1 MPKIIFFSIFFII
14 GWGPTDAQS
23 YEEVRLRKLTLSV
36 SNDTNFVLSA
46 ITLGGMYKN
55 SLVDSALFLAEK
67 ALIVSRSI
75 NYKKGE
81 VLSLNLEGVLHVRLG
96 NYTRALESFLKALQ
110 ICDKTD
116 LKKPTSMVLTNLGD
130 LYYKQNDIKKAIEY
144 TLKAKVISE
153 SIHDTIN
160 LTAIYINIGNYY
172 EELNLFDSAR
182 LATELGR
189 SYAEKVSKPD
199 DTSIAQN
206 YIGLSLNNLGNINFK
221 TKQNPLSLEYYRSS
235 LSYFL
240 KTEDY
245 ESISDSYL
253 GMAKV
258 YHALNNKD
266 SSIFYAKKSLSTANS
281 QKFIKYI
288 FDASTFISQYYYANH
303 QIDSAFAYQ
312 QTMIAANDSLFSQE
326 KVKQLQMLTIN
337 ESLRQQELAEE
348 KLRAAEERQNN
359 LQYMAIAAFIF
370 IFALIII
377 LVSRQRIR
385 LTTINFLVTVALLLV
400 FEYISLLIHPTISF
414 WTHHSPV
421 YMLLILVGIA
431 SILVPMHHRLEHW
444 IKETLAHKIVHPRA
458 RKIKIHHTDAV

>member
-1 MPKIIFFSIFFII
+1 M
-14 GWGPTDAQS
+14 
-23 YEEVRLRKLTLSV
+23 
-36 SNDTNFVLSA
+36 VL
-46 ITLGGMYKN
+46 N
-55 SLVDSALFLAEK
+55 
-67 ALIVSRSI
+67 
-75 NYKKGE
+75 N
-81 VLSLNLEGVLHVRLG
+81 LG
-96 NYTRALESFLKALQ
+96 NVYFKE
-110 ICDKTD
+110 
-116 LKKPTSMVLTNLGD
+116 GE
-130 LYYKQNDIKKAIEY
+130 IKKALDY
-144 TLKAKVISE
+144 TFQAKAMSEKIS
-153 SIHDTIN
+153 DTLNISASF
-160 LTAIYINIGNYY
+160 LNIGNYY
-172 EELNLFDSAR
+172 EVLNNLDSASIN
-182 LATELGR
+182 TELGKV
-189 SYAEKVSKPD
+189 YAQKVKNLKDLP
-199 DTSIAQN
+199 TAQN
-206 YIGLSLNNLGNINFK
+206 YIGIALNNLGNINAK
-221 TKQNPLSLEYYRSS
+221 SKQNNLAIEYYRLSF
-235 LSYFL
+235 SYFL
-240 KTEDY
+240 ETEDY
-245 ESISDSYL
+245 DGLCESYL
-253 GMAKV
+253 GIAKV
-258 YHALNNKD
+258 FKSLGSND
-266 SSIFYAKKSLSTANS
+266 SSISYAKKSYITAV
-281 QKFIKYI
+281 QQGFTKFI

-312 QTMIAANDSLFSQE
+312 QTMIAAKDSLFSQE
-326 KVKQLQMLTIN
+326 KVKELQMLTIN